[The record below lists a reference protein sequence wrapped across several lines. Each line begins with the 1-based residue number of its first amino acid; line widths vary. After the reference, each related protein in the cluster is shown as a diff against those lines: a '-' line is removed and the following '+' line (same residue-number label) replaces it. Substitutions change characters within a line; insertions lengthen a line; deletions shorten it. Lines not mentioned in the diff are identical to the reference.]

1 MPSEVKNGR
10 VLVVGGQ
17 VCLFADSVLFR
28 SKFFAFDHF
37 NRFQSNSAVDE
48 PASVVLSG
56 LCASHELHVAPPAA
70 NTNTS
75 AAVLAADLSLACGIW
90 ENRGFEI

>member
-17 VCLFADSVLFR
+17 VCLFAGSVLFR

-37 NRFQSNSAVDE
+37 NSAVDE
-48 PASVVLSG
+48 PTPVVLSG

-75 AAVLAADLSLACGIW
+75 AAALAADLSLACGIW
-90 ENRGFEI
+90 ENRGFKI

>member
-1 MPSEVKNGR
+1 MRRQVPSEVKNGR

-17 VCLFADSVLFR
+17 VCLFAGSVLFR

-37 NRFQSNSAVDE
+37 NSAVDE

-75 AAVLAADLSLACGIW
+75 AAALAADLSLACGIW